1 MAGLDWEKH
10 LTCSHGRCLE
20 GWEQWSSLLKTNRC
34 AAGTWPTQV
43 LAVSNTAWGWATVTG
58 DCHCLEPGQAFLA
71 LLAFLCHTRAL
82 LWCLAV
88 ASQLAVVT
96 HLCRASAGAGQT
108 IYFDSAYGMGYNN
121 RPLVRGYDCPWDAH
135 YMNSGV
141 ALRLYC
147 TVVW

>member
-1 MAGLDWEKH
+1 ML
-10 LTCSHGRCLE
+10 
-20 GWEQWSSLLKTNRC
+20 Q
-34 AAGTWPTQV
+34 
-43 LAVSNTAWGWATVTG
+43 
-58 DCHCLEPGQAFLA
+58 
-71 LLAFLCHTRAL
+71 
-82 LWCLAV
+82 
-88 ASQLAVVT
+88 
-96 HLCRASAGAGQT
+96 CRASAGAGQT